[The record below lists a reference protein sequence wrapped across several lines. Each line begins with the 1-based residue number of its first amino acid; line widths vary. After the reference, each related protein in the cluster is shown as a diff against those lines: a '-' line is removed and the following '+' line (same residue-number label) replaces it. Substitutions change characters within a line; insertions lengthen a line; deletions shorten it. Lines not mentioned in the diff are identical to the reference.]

1 MTDYH
6 LDLTTFPVFLHRIVK
21 SWYVWQEVYLRG
33 HNQFPGQAQRQPK
46 PGETREQVFWGRRP
60 PEMTSRHELALIDDG
75 DVSFYLVCE
84 DNSFF
89 IDSQER
95 GSRDTYW
102 MFRRFEDAE
111 KYLLFLISQGARP
124 GQYTDSP
131 AYRWYQEGLDPR
143 VTLTKPDPVNFPGR
157 VSLRVDQEPTD
168 RGWMGETDAPAGSHV
183 LVLNFEELDSVLR
196 QGIPADWFAINI
208 GGD

>member
-6 LDLTTFPVFLHRIVK
+6 PDLTPFPEFLHRIVR

-33 HNQFPGQAQRQPK
+33 RNRFPGQIQRQPK

-60 PEMTSRHELALIDDG
+60 PEMTRGHELAFLDDG
-75 DVSFYLVCE
+75 DVSLYLVCE

-102 MFRRFEDAE
+102 MFRRYEDAE
-111 KYLLFLISQGARP
+111 KYLLFLISQAARP

-131 AYRWYQEGLDPR
+131 AYRWYQEGLNPR

-168 RGWMGETDAPAGSHV
+168 RGWMGETDAPAASHV
-183 LVLNFEELDSVLR
+183 LVLSFEELDSALR
-196 QGIPADWFAINI
+196 EGIPADWFTIDVR
-208 GGD
+208 GD